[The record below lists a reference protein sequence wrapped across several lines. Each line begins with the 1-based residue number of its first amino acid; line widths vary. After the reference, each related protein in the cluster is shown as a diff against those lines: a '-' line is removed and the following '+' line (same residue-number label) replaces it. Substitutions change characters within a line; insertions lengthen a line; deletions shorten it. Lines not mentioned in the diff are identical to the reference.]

1 MDASTVGSQQE
12 DSSNVL
18 FEPEIYRPQEEE
30 DDAMDGQST
39 STHHGLANMSMVSSY
54 KTDLDPS
61 LFAAQKM

>member
-1 MDASTVGSQQE
+1 MDTSTAASQPE
-12 DSSNVL
+12 DSGNVL
-18 FEPEIYRPQEEE
+18 FEPEIYRPQEEDE
-30 DDAMDGQST
+30 AMDVQSA